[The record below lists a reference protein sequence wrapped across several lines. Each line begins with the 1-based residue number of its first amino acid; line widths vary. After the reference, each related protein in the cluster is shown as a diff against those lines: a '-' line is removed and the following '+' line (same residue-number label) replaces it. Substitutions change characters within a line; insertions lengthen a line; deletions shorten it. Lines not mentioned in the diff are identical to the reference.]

1 MHRDISW
8 TINNRQLSR
17 HTDRQTGTQTD
28 SQAGLQVD
36 TQPKC
41 TCVFTTPP
49 PFLVVRPKKKNNS
62 CVCYTSVIKYY
73 ISYAPK
79 GRNTYIFFSRTTTR
93 GGGVGVKPPEQ
104 LRKRLF
110 FYDIKINVQ
119 TS

>member
-36 TQPKC
+36 TQPIC

-49 PFLVVRPKKKNNS
+49 PLLSGSTYKKTQFL
-62 CVCYTSVIKYY
+62 CV
-73 ISYAPK
+73 
-79 GRNTYIFFSRTTTR
+79 
-93 GGGVGVKPPEQ
+93 
-104 LRKRLF
+104 
-110 FYDIKINVQ
+110 
-119 TS
+119 